1 MPPAQRVNYLTTLHI
16 DLGPQWRGGQHQ
28 ALLLMQGL
36 RARGHAAELMALGGA
51 PLGARAAAEGF
62 TVHEVAPR
70 LARPHATL
78 RLRRLLSQNRY
89 DIVHTHEAHGL
100 TAAWLA
106 GVHRRAALLA
116 ARRVTFPLN
125 SPGRYRAARRVVAVS
140 QFVADTVVASGLS
153 RENVSVVYDGVDVPP
168 LPSTEERREARRSWR
183 VDGDAPLLGCV
194 GYLLPGK
201 GQEHLIRALPA
212 IRAQFPKVGL
222 LLAGEGPR
230 EAELE
235 SLARSLQVEAA
246 VHFWGFVE
254 EIGRLYRALDIFI
267 FPSVGEGLGSSL
279 LAAMAHGLP
288 VVAVAGGAVSEVIE
302 NKRTGLLVPA
312 PDPECLAAAVVELLR
327 EPSRAAALGA
337 AARQNILERFTADQM
352 VENTLRLYH
361 EAVAGAAA

>member
-1 MPPAQRVNYLTTLHI
+1 MPPAQRVSYLTTLHI
-16 DLGPQWRGGQHQ
+16 DLGPEWRGGQHQ

-36 RARGHAAELMALGGA
+36 RARGHAVELVALGGA
-51 PLGARAAAEGF
+51 PLAAHAAAEGF

-78 RLRRLLSQNRY
+78 RLRRLLARKRY

-106 GVHRRAALLA
+106 GAHRRAALVA
-116 ARRVTFPLN
+116 SRRVTFPLN

-140 QFVADTVVASGLS
+140 QFVAERVVAAGLP
-153 RENVSVVYDGVDVPP
+153 RESVSVVYDGVDVPP
-168 LPSTEERREARRSWR
+168 RPSVEERREARRSWG
-183 VDGDAPLLGCV
+183 VEDDAPLLGCV

-201 GQEHLIRALPA
+201 GQEHLIRALPV
-212 IRAQFPKVGL
+212 IRAQFPRLRL
-222 LLAGEGPR
+222 LLAGAGPC
-230 EAELE
+230 EAALKE
-235 SLARSLQVEAA
+235 LARSLEVEAA
-246 VHFWGFVE
+246 VYFWGIVE
-254 EIGRLYRALDIFI
+254 DIERFYRSLDLFL
-267 FPSVGEGLGSSL
+267 FPAVGEGLGSSL

-288 VVAVAGGAVSEVIE
+288 VIAVAGGAVSEIIE

-312 PDPECLAAAVVELLR
+312 PDPDCLAAAVVELLR

-337 AARQNILERFTADQM
+337 AARQTILERFTADQM

-361 EAVAGAAA
+361 EAMAGEAA